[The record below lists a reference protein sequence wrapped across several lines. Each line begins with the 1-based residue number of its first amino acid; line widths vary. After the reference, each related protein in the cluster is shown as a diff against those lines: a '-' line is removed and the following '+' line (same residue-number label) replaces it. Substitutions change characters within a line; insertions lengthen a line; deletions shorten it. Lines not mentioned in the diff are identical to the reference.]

1 MKAHTR
7 YSQHIRQLVLFAMFG
22 AMMTISDQLMNALP
36 NVHLI
41 GMFTMV
47 LTLVY
52 RHKALIPIYLFV
64 VLDGLVEGFYL
75 STWIMYSYI
84 WLVLWIWTMLI
95 PKRTP
100 RKVRAVLYPVVC
112 ALHGLAFGI
121 LTTPVMLFMH
131 YPQSMWNM
139 ASFWKLVLAGLAFDV
154 NHIIGNF
161 FAGLLVLPMSELLYK
176 LERKH

>member
-1 MKAHTR
+1 MRNHNR
-7 YSQHIRQLVLFAMFG
+7 YSHHLRQMALFSMFA

-52 RHKALIPIYLFV
+52 RQKALIPIYLFV

-84 WLVLWIWTMLI
+84 WLVLWAWTMLI
-95 PKRTP
+95 PKKTP
-100 RKVRAVLYPVVC
+100 DRVRALIYPIIC

-121 LTTPVMLFMH
+121 LTTPVALFMH
-131 YPQSMWNM
+131 YPQSMWNW
-139 ASFWKLVLAGLAFDV
+139 ADFWKLVLTGIAFDI

-161 FAGLLVLPMSELLYK
+161 FAGLLILPLSNLLFK

>member
-1 MKAHTR
+1 MKTR
-7 YSQHIRQLVLFAMFG
+7 SQYSRHIRHLVLFSMFG

-52 RHKALIPIYLFV
+52 RKKALIPIYLFV
-64 VLDGLVEGFYL
+64 VLDGLVEGFYP

-84 WLVLWIWTMLI
+84 WLVLWAWTMLI
-95 PKRTP
+95 PKKMP
-100 RKVRAVLYPVVC
+100 DKIRAVLYPILC
-112 ALHGLAFGI
+112 ALHGLAFGV
-121 LTTPVMLFMH
+121 LTTPVTLFMH

-139 ASFWKLVLAGLAFDV
+139 ANFWKLVLTGIAFDT

-161 FAGLLVLPMSELLYK
+161 FAGLLILPLSKLLYK
-176 LERKH
+176 LEGKH